1 MDGGVRQLEDGAC
14 IYESRTSNLSEKE
27 QEEPSQAMGTI
38 QRTNRWNHLG
48 GIWVLLKRRGVVP
61 TIYWNLL
68 THDAT
73 SNDATFQV
81 Q

>member
-1 MDGGVRQLEDGAC
+1 
-14 IYESRTSNLSEKE
+14 
-27 QEEPSQAMGTI
+27 MGTI